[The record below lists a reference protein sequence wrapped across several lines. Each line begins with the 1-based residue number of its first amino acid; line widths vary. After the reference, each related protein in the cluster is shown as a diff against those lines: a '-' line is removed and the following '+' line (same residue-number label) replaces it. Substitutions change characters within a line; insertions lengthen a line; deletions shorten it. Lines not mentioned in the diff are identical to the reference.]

1 MHGWCASDKD
11 DDDVAGGDDNK
22 DKNARVGL
30 CSVLGGAQV
39 GGGPPAPPRPNDRRH
54 GRAAGPLSHW
64 IGAGG
69 SMVLESD
76 LATGALGEHYV
87 AMANMLHIPRVYEI

>member
-1 MHGWCASDKD
+1 MHG
-11 DDDVAGGDDNK
+11 
-22 DKNARVGL
+22 
-30 CSVLGGAQV
+30 GGAKRRLV
-39 GGGPPAPPRPNDRRH
+39 EVPRHRHAHARPNDRRH

-69 SMVLESD
+69 SMVLESN

-87 AMANMLHIPRVYEI
+87 AMANMLHIP